1 MPGFLKQV
9 VGWTLPGM
17 FGNFSPRRPPRP
29 KVLILTGPTGV
40 GKTELALDLAQRL
53 GGEIISADS
62 VQVYR
67 GLDVGSDK
75 IPFDRRRGIRH
86 HLIDIRA
93 PEEEFSAGHFHE
105 EARRVT
111 EEILQRG
118 KTPIVA
124 GGTGFY
130 LKFYVHGKS
139 SNPASD
145 PDALARAKES
155 LEHAWSVAE
164 GRSGTV
170 LTEEQ
175 KWEEAIAVLADAG
188 DVVAAERIRG
198 EPNNYYRLLRS
209 LQVVQKT
216 GAAMNTVYNDSPLDY
231 DFRCFFLH
239 RPRLQLFERVGRR
252 CEEMVVAGVLRE
264 AKMLLDL
271 GLQPGESSATR
282 AIGYRVSMEFLKHVL
297 ENVQDLS
304 DESLRQYI
312 LDFQSAT
319 RTLIKQQMTWFRKD
333 EMYRWVDLTDHSID
347 PVQYILEEFNKSMH
361 SGGSGTLAHL
371 SKDESDQI
379 KRFMP
384 KLQVL
389 STPEDRSP
397 TLEWLRSVSQ

>member
-155 LEHAWSVAE
+155 LEH
-164 GRSGTV
+164 
-170 LTEEQ
+170 
-175 KWEEAIAVLADAG
+175 
-188 DVVAAERIRG
+188 
-198 EPNNYYRLLRS
+198 
-209 LQVVQKT
+209 
-216 GAAMNTVYNDSPLDY
+216 
-231 DFRCFFLH
+231 
-239 RPRLQLFERVGRR
+239 
-252 CEEMVVAGVLRE
+252 VVAGVLRE

-282 AIGYRVSMEFLKHVL
+282 AIGYRVSMEFLKVWWQHIGMIGACTYPEFRVYPQRPYKYRKSGFHEVL
-297 ENVQDLS
+297 FQKILPHCAADCTVDDLQKYSANVCLHICFIVFSSCFFVNTQ
-304 DESLRQYI
+304 E
-312 LDFQSAT
+312 A
-319 RTLIKQQMTWFRKD
+319 
-333 EMYRWVDLTDHSID
+333 
-347 PVQYILEEFNKSMH
+347 
-361 SGGSGTLAHL
+361 
-371 SKDESDQI
+371 
-379 KRFMP
+379 MP
-384 KLQVL
+384 KLG
-389 STPEDRSP
+389 
-397 TLEWLRSVSQ
+397 